1 MSDEVRE
8 AGTKRSSVQDGGI
21 CASKDGCQEVQNS
34 CFFAYLDILG
44 FKNVVKQNTFD
55 QMKKIVEN
63 FTVDCA
69 RSVDKSRG
77 FENNNGDVENR
88 IRLGNGIN
96 VRIVSDAIYVW
107 TQNDERLFQF
117 DDLFRIVNALLASG
131 LECGLPLRGVVT
143 FGELFVGRVSVPTDI
158 PIDFSFDNGSV
169 YGRALVEAYELES
182 RMDWSGAILTPKAW
196 AKILGAFEKGKR
208 FKDDRTMR
216 SAAIKC
222 PTYLFNEVPYFLWTD
237 VPFRDG
243 KRKAIAFNWNY
254 RTGQEL
260 SAEKIRKAFIKE
272 CSVAEDSVKLKLC
285 ETLRFYEYTQR
296 VAELSYFG
304 SVRMLPTPDSSYI
317 LADLNNH

>member
-1 MSDEVRE
+1 MNEEVCE
-8 AGTKRSSVQDGGI
+8 TGTKRLSAQDSGI
-21 CASKDGCQEVQNS
+21 CASKDGCQNLQDS

-44 FKNVVKQNTFD
+44 FKDVVKQNSFD
-55 QMKKIVEN
+55 QLRKIVEK

-69 RSVDKSRG
+69 RTIDKSRG
-77 FENNNGDVENR
+77 FENDNGKVENR
-88 IRLGNGIN
+88 IKLGEGIN
-96 VRIVSDAIYVW
+96 VRVVSDAIYVW
-107 TQNDERLFQF
+107 TQNDDRLFQF
-117 DDLFRIVNALLASG
+117 DDLFRVVNALLASG
-131 LECGLPLRGVVT
+131 LVCGLPLRGVVT
-143 FGELFVGRVSVPTDI
+143 FGELFVGRVSVPADI

-182 RMDWSGAILTPKAW
+182 RMNWSGAILTPKAW
-196 AKILGAFEKGKR
+196 AKIQGEFEKGKR

-216 SAAIKC
+216 STSIKC

-237 VPFRDG
+237 VPFKDG

-254 RTGQEL
+254 RTGREL

-272 CSVAEDSVKLKLC
+272 CGVAEGSVKLKLH

-296 VAELSYFG
+296 VAELCYFG

-317 LADLNNH
+317 LTNLNID